1 MDAARRLALLAL
13 ALLLQFFNVSFT
25 SGDLVETIRPLKTWK
40 GPPSNYS
47 WSAHLLHQT
56 KYAVD
61 SSSDS
66 SSEKLWNL
74 VDNGH
79 KKKQNP
85 RSVKKEKI
93 GSRVNNYD
101 FTQNSKRTSLP
112 LDQPT
117 LRPIRN
123 FNAREDAEKLRIAL
137 RTKHIDEAEIIN
149 IMTRRTDDQRQ
160 EIVKYYPDL
169 KADLSWKLSF
179 GFRELMKALA
189 SPLHEFHAEQ
199 LHEVFRNA
207 SKLNDELLIELLC
220 TLNNN
225 HIIKL
230 QQAYRSLYGKDIKDE
245 LRGFSSNLLANLLI
259 SYIEV
264 KRNEKSEINS
274 SLAKHDAQKLQ
285 KAGTLRI
292 EESAPFRKIL
302 LTRSYPQ
309 LKQTFSEYKNITGT
323 NIRDAIRRDF
333 SESVQKGL
341 LNIVKAVSNRPQYFA
356 EILNAGIRNFSK
368 RDATLIRV
376 ILLRSESDM
385 GDIKTSY
392 FKLYNLDLSASI
404 PTNTGSLKKALIS
417 LISG

>member
-1 MDAARRLALLAL
+1 MDAAHRLALLAL

-47 WSAHLLHQT
+47 WSANLLHQT

-61 SSSDS
+61 SNSDS
-66 SSEKLWNL
+66 SSKKVWNL

-85 RSVKKEKI
+85 RSVKIEKI
-93 GSRVNNYD
+93 GSRMNNYA

-137 RTKHIDEAEIIN
+137 RTQHIDEAEIIN

-207 SKLNDELLIELLC
+207 SKLNDELLIELL
-220 TLNNN
+220 
-225 HIIKL
+225 
-230 QQAYRSLYGKDIKDE
+230 LYEKDIKDE
-245 LRGFSSNLLANLLI
+245 LRGFSSNFLANLLI

-292 EESAPFRKIL
+292 EESAPLRKIL

-309 LKQTFSEYKNITGT
+309 LKQTFSEYKSITGT

-333 SESVQKGL
+333 SKSVQKGL

>member
-1 MDAARRLALLAL
+1 MDAAHRLALLAL

-47 WSAHLLHQT
+47 WSANLLHQT

-61 SSSDS
+61 SNSDS
-66 SSEKLWNL
+66 SSKKVWNL

-85 RSVKKEKI
+85 RSVKIEKI
-93 GSRVNNYD
+93 GSRMNNYA

-112 LDQPT
+112 L
-117 LRPIRN
+117 
-123 FNAREDAEKLRIAL
+123 
-137 RTKHIDEAEIIN
+137 
-149 IMTRRTDDQRQ
+149 
-160 EIVKYYPDL
+160 DL

-207 SKLNDELLIELLC
+207 SKLNDELLIELL
-220 TLNNN
+220 
-225 HIIKL
+225 
-230 QQAYRSLYGKDIKDE
+230 LYEKDIKDE
-245 LRGFSSNLLANLLI
+245 LRGFSSNFLANLLI

-292 EESAPFRKIL
+292 EESAPLRKIL

-309 LKQTFSEYKNITGT
+309 LKQTFSEYKSITGT

-333 SESVQKGL
+333 SKSVQKGL